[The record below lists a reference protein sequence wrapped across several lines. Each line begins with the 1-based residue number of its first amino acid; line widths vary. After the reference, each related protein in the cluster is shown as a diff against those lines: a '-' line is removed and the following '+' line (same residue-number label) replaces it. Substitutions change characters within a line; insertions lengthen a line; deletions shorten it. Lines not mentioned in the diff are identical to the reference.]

1 MASDR
6 RQIQSPFSKR
16 LYCNVPHTG
25 VPHCILIIYANRPQM
40 DKYVSNWQTYV
51 SDFKKIIILTS
62 PCVVFFFGLILFL
75 SSFVHSLGVTRDCDA
90 GILPHRLWNYSNEDT
105 VFLLFTALNGDKNKV
120 GVFMNAIS
128 HSHSRATTAPSP
140 SPTLWE
146 YCCGIGGGTSW
157 ALWEAI
163 NECVAWRVV
172 MRGILQPF
180 IRAGR
185 HLTGGQPT
193 GCVII

>member
-1 MASDR
+1 M
-6 RQIQSPFSKR
+6 
-16 LYCNVPHTG
+16 Y
-25 VPHCILIIYANRPQM
+25 LIVKHMCRSF
-40 DKYVSNWQTYV
+40 KSSN
-51 SDFKKIIILTS
+51 SSISLF
-62 PCVVFFFGLILFL
+62 CVCESLPILFL
-75 SSFVHSLGVTRDCDA
+75 ASIVPSLRVTCSCDA
-90 GILPHRLWNYSNEDT
+90 GFLPHHLWNYSNEDT
-105 VFLLFTALNGDKNKV
+105 VFLLFTALNGDTETRLEYSWTP
-120 GVFMNAIS
+120 FL
-128 HSHSRATTAPSP
+128 
-140 SPTLWE
+140 TLMLRLLPPLSSLSLHLSLSLCE
-146 YCCGIGGGTSW
+146 SCRGIGGTSR